1 MAKETVEKGKK
12 RKEKE
17 KSYGEAMERIRTI
30 LASLQDE
37 NTDIDTLAER
47 VKEASELIAFCRAK
61 LLKTETEVGKILDT
75 EN

>member
-1 MAKETVEKGKK
+1 MDKKTTEKKT
-12 RKEKE
+12 
-17 KSYGEAMERIRTI
+17 YGEAMERIRTI

-61 LLKTETEVGKILDT
+61 LLKTEAEVGKVL
-75 EN
+75 EAGN

>member
-1 MAKETVEKGKK
+1 MAKKTVEKGKK

-17 KSYGEAMERIRTI
+17 QSYGEAMERIRTI

-61 LLKTETEVGKILDT
+61 LLKAESEVGKVLET

>member
-1 MAKETVEKGKK
+1 MDKKTTEKKT
-12 RKEKE
+12 
-17 KSYGEAMERIRTI
+17 YGEAMERIRTI

-61 LLKTETEVGKILDT
+61 LLRTEAEVGKVLDV

>member
-1 MAKETVEKGKK
+1 MDKKTTEKKT
-12 RKEKE
+12 
-17 KSYGEAMERIRTI
+17 YGEAMERIRTI

-61 LLKTETEVGKILDT
+61 LLKTEAEVGKVLDV

>member
-1 MAKETVEKGKK
+1 MQKMDKKTTEKKT
-12 RKEKE
+12 
-17 KSYGEAMERIRTI
+17 YGEAMERIRTI

-61 LLKTETEVGKILDT
+61 LLKTEAEVGKVLDA

>member
-1 MAKETVEKGKK
+1 MDKKTTEKKT
-12 RKEKE
+12 
-17 KSYGEAMERIRTI
+17 YGEAMERIRTI
-30 LASLQDE
+30 IASLQDE

-61 LLKTETEVGKILDT
+61 LLKTEAEVGKVLDA

>member
-1 MAKETVEKGKK
+1 MAKKTVEKGKK

-17 KSYGEAMERIRTI
+17 QSYGEAMERIRTI

-61 LLKTETEVGKILDT
+61 LLKAEVEVGKVLDT